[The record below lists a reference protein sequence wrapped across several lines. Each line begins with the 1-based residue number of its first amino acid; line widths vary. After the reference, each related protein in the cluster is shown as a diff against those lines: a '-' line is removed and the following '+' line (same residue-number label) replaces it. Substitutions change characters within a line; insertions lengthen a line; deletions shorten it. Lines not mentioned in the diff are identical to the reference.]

1 MSQKGVDGRWEFEK
15 NIGTGGFGLVKLFTN
30 LETGAK
36 IVLKECRLISLSQ
49 DDIDR
54 WRGEMEIIKKLDHMN
69 IVRALNMPAG
79 LDPMAVGDTPCI
91 CMEYCDGGDLRQ
103 VIYKLTDF
111 GYAKQ
116 YDNSSVCTSLVGTV
130 QYVAPEVLKDKQ
142 YHSNVDFWGFGV
154 IVFECISGKRPFLH
168 GHPSAGF
175 AWVDCVAK
183 KGDKDIYIYWGD
195 HPTDPVYSS
204 SLPQPHRL
212 CRPFEVLV
220 TTWLQSALHK
230 EPLRRGVKTSSFET
244 APFLSVME
252 HNLNTLIVSALCM
265 QTGDVYSYIV
275 KAEDTVE
282 DLKVHIHD
290 STTVPTAELYLALPN
305 GHMMENREQVSSCI
319 MEGNVGMVYLFSTA
333 LDPSFKM
340 MRDTSPAIG
349 TLIVNGDESIPKQER
364 REVYSHTFF
373 HIRQQYH
380 LFERLHKG
388 HKCILTTIHRQ
399 CVEVREQEGV
409 LNSAYQS
416 TESLTQHIYHMQQA
430 DMDRLRK
437 MVETNGKESSLARTL
452 AQWEQLSHQ
461 LNQHLQNLSQL
472 GVEIGRLRQ
481 ETETYLRLA
490 DELKTASERNETIF
504 YDFYQQ
510 YVIRARKIYS
520 DAKSNNGMSTV
531 GRMADVLVGAK
542 QQAEKI
548 ILETL
553 NGYNFARQYVAMGD
567 LLMRLGRKR
576 DELLALKGQVTELS
590 SLQRSGI
597 WVLLEQQ
604 LQQRSRSHQ
613 YENVD
618 VTQSMTPDMA
628 QQFRRRS
635 SSASEYGP
643 PDRQPSVWSQLSAEL
658 SDSDINEQ
666 LEKSLK
672 KITRVISVPE
682 NEKLEE
688 ENKFLLTR
696 LSSVVEQLSLGSTN
710 GAAVA
715 MESGHHRDSDSSEF
729 RSSWQPHA
737 HEPSQNF

>member
-1 MSQKGVDGRWEFEK
+1 MSQKGVNDRWEFEK

-36 IVLKECRLISLSQ
+36 IVLKECRLLSLSQ

-54 WRGEMEIIKKLDHMN
+54 WRGEMKIIKKLDHMN

-91 CMEYCDGGDLRQ
+91 CMEYCDGGDLRQVLRDPENCCGLEETQIRQICRDVTQGIKFLHSQKIIHRDLKPENILLKRVGESQ

-195 HPTDPVYSS
+195 HPTDPVYST

-220 TTWLQSALHK
+220 TSWLQSALHK

-305 GHMMENREQVSSCI
+305 GHMMDNREQVSSCI

-349 TLIVNGDESIPKQER
+349 TLIVNGDESIPKHER

-416 TESLTQHIYHMQQA
+416 TDSLTQHIYHMQQT

-437 MVETNGKESSLARTL
+437 VVETSGKESSLAHTL

-461 LNQHLQNLSQL
+461 LDQHLQNLSQL

-510 YVIRARKIYS
+510 YVIPARKIYS
-520 DAKSNNGMSTV
+520 DAKNNHGVSTV

-576 DELLALKGQVTELS
+576 DELLALKGQVTE
-590 SLQRSGI
+590 
-597 WVLLEQQ
+597 VLIGQG
-604 LQQRSRSHQ
+604 S
-613 YENVD
+613 V
-618 VTQSMTPDMA
+618 
-628 QQFRRRS
+628 
-635 SSASEYGP
+635 SA
-643 PDRQPSVWSQLSAEL
+643 
-658 SDSDINEQ
+658 
-666 LEKSLK
+666 
-672 KITRVISVPE
+672 
-682 NEKLEE
+682 
-688 ENKFLLTR
+688 
-696 LSSVVEQLSLGSTN
+696 
-710 GAAVA
+710 
-715 MESGHHRDSDSSEF
+715 
-729 RSSWQPHA
+729 
-737 HEPSQNF
+737 